1 MLKQNVRLASRLRD
15 ATRGLMFLVGRRVSG
30 FALASPKRRA
40 DEPDN
45 RAGERRPLHGVVID
59 HASEVKEARNKTR
72 RECEIRDDFCQ

>member
-30 FALASPKRRA
+30 FALASPKRCA
-40 DEPDN
+40 DEPNDG
-45 RAGERRPLHGVVID
+45 ADECRPLHGFVID
-59 HASEVKEARNKTR
+59 RASEVKEARNKTR